1 MSLDP
6 NHVLYNH
13 EYDRKVRTCFIGAGG
28 HALRNVYPTF
38 RYAPIDLVAI
48 CDLDQPRAEAYARMF
63 GAERTYADYREMLKA
78 ERPEAVFIVTSY
90 EPDGRIQ
97 ATEIAMDALAAGAHV
112 WMEKPTASSVRDV
125 EALMAASRAAGRFV
139 MTGLKKVFFPTIE
152 KAKAIITSEAFG
164 APSSVYVRYPQGI
177 PPFKDRGDD
186 RKMIGLVDHIYHPA
200 AILQYLMGPIERFS
214 YEWEP
219 RRGGSVATLRFAS
232 GAVGALHLA
241 AGGSGGSPLE
251 RLEVIGEHENL
262 VVENGARL
270 TYYRRCA
277 RPAYGRAASFI
288 TDDDSAP
295 LVWEPEFSLGQ
306 LYNSN
311 LFTLGYAQEVRF
323 FCDCVLT
330 GTPPDR
336 GSLEA
341 VLEIVK
347 LFEAYRRTD
356 AGVTASI
363 NTPVQT
369 AKTVQPA

>member
-1 MSLDP
+1 
-6 NHVLYNH
+6 
-13 EYDRKVRTCFIGAGG
+13 
-28 HALRNVYPTF
+28 
-38 RYAPIDLVAI
+38 
-48 CDLDQPRAEAYARMF
+48 
-63 GAERTYADYREMLKA
+63 
-78 ERPEAVFIVTSY
+78 
-90 EPDGRIQ
+90 
-97 ATEIAMDALAAGAHV
+97 
-112 WMEKPTASSVRDV
+112 MEKPSASSVGAV
-125 EALMAASRAAGRFV
+125 EALMAASKASGRFV

-152 KAKAIITSEAFG
+152 KAKSIISSEAFG

-251 RLEVIGEHENL
+251 RIEVIGEHENV

-270 TYYRRCA
+270 TYYRRCV

-288 TDDDSAP
+288 TDNDSAP

-311 LFTLGYAQEVRF
+311 LFTLGYAQEVRS
-323 FCDCVLT
+323 FCDSVLT

-356 AGVTASI
+356 AGVAAPINAPATTA
-363 NTPVQT
+363 
-369 AKTVQPA
+369 QPA